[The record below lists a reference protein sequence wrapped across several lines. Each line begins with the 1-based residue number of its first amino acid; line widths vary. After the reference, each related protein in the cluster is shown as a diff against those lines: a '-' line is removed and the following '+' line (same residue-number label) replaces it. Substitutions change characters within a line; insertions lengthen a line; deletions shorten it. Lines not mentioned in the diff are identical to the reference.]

1 MTELEINKEATE
13 IFMKLVSGLLESG
26 AHKTL
31 DKHNYLPERNGG
43 IMSVHVE
50 CIGKDR
56 FSIAHYFEQECDL
69 MSDPEMTFWV
79 CEGKVFPCSFIQHGG
94 LPILENALLFD
105 ENDQPHSANAQKI
118 QELSIFANDWMNNIN
133 DQQEI

>member
-1 MTELEINKEATE
+1 
-13 IFMKLVSGLLESG
+13 MKLVSGLSESG
-26 AHKTL
+26 AYKTL
-31 DKHNYLPERNGG
+31 DKHNYLPERSSG

-69 MSDPEMTFWV
+69 MSDPQMTFWV
-79 CEGKVFPCSFIQHGG
+79 CEGKVFPCSFTQHGG
-94 LPILENALLFD
+94 IQIFENALLFD
-105 ENDQPHSANAQKI
+105 ENGQPHSANAQKI
-118 QELSIFANDWMNNIN
+118 QELSTFANDWMNNIN